1 MREDEAFISLTKLH
15 VHLVAN
21 SGIAVN
27 KLLTRDDP
35 VSVLQSMEVVH
46 ELLCGD
52 FKCLKKTRV
61 LKKPVRNLRENTKI
75 LSNHLTKPRFT

>member
-15 VHLVAN
+15 AHLVVD

-27 KLLTRDDP
+27 KRLTRDDP
-35 VSVLQSMEVVH
+35 VSILQSMEVVH
-46 ELLCGD
+46 EFLHWD

-61 LKKPVRNLRENTKI
+61 LKKPVRNLRDNTKM